1 MVFVRDEAE
10 TIREGTKIFRDEVPV
25 FENDKRKDGCND
37 SCTDCSFSADS
48 FFPVV
53 LLVRVFLQVLSQVF
67 LQVLLLILLLVFLQ
81 ILVLIPFQIFGKEIG
96 DEAHGDKS
104 EGHPFVVID
113 VNAV

>member
-1 MVFVRDEAE
+1 M
-10 TIREGTKIFRDEVPV
+10 PV
-25 FENDKRKDGCND
+25 FENDKRKNGCNA

-53 LLVRVFLQVLSQVF
+53 LLVRVFLQVLA
-67 LQVLLLILLLVFLQ
+67 QVLLPVLVVMLLLDVLHV
-81 ILVLIPFQIFGKEIG
+81 LVLIRFRLFCKEIG

-104 EGHPFVVID
+104 EGHPFGVID